1 MFPRSCQHINALA
14 QYERSCQRKCDA
26 GGGAGRGLTVVVIV
40 MVTAQIHYC
49 DESVLV
55 FKAKS
60 DAIC

>member
-1 MFPRSCQHINALA
+1 V
-14 QYERSCQRKCDA
+14 
-26 GGGAGRGLTVVVIV
+26 GGVVIV

-60 DAIC
+60 DVIC